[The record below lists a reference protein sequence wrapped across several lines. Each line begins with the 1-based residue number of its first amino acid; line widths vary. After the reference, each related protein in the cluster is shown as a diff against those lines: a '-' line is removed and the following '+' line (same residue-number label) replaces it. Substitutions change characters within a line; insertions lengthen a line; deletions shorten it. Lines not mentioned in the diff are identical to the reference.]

1 MIGDWRVKRWIA
13 SLLVAIV
20 AISVAWGV
28 PEKLGDFD
36 EDGVATILDVVRL
49 INHVNDTRTL
59 SGELEPFAD
68 INGDGSVDQ
77 NDVLELVDRVLERL
91 PLESLPLTFL
101 SKGSPA
107 SGEGDV
113 AVTRETILKFSS
125 PLGVEH
131 GLDADSLF
139 ATFGGQRLSTR
150 IHISQDR
157 TSVTLFYNNP
167 LPANSRIRVT
177 LVGDEVVDNRGRN
190 IDGDGDGAA
199 GGDLVFDF
207 DTLGLTVLEGTSV
220 SGRVFASE
228 LAVAAAADVHVNQ
241 PLEGAIVTVDGM
253 EDQIFAVTDEFG
265 NFRLDPA
272 PVGRFFVHIDGRAAT
287 VNVPPG
293 AYYPFVG
300 KAWESIPGE
309 EVNVGNVY
317 LPLVKEG
324 TLQEVSSA
332 EPTTIRM
339 SPLVLDEFPDFEN
352 VSITVPADSLFSD
365 NGTRG
370 GMVGI
375 APVDPSR
382 LPGTLPPDLN
392 FPIVITVQTDGATNF
407 DTPASVCFP
416 NLPDL
421 ETGETLQPGEKSALW
436 SFNHDTGRF
445 EIAGS
450 MTVSADGSLI
460 CSDPGQGVLAPGWHG
475 TRPGAVV
482 EGGVITLANPDTNS
496 DLEPGTSPE
505 SRAPPACTLW
515 GLCGPLN
522 EIQSFVESSF
532 NTAHSAAKEITR
544 MVKSFPAAISSD
556 GKADPVYYFSG
567 EFAYASIDMQIKGR
581 GIDFIW
587 SRRYRSKVGP
597 DTAQGN
603 GWDYSYRVF
612 IEEDGDDLILFD
624 GNGRSDR
631 YIPSGSNR
639 WSRNEFFRDLV
650 RNDDG
655 TYTLEF
661 EDKGRWVFNSF
672 ATAAGEGKLAAVVD
686 RNGNQLNLF
695 YDAQDRLVRVNDT
708 LDRDITIAYD
718 ANGFVASVTD
728 FVGRTV
734 SYDYYDG
741 VEPGG
746 GFGDLKSCTMPAVTG
761 TPNGN
766 DFPDGKTTTYT
777 YTRGF
782 ADERL
787 NSNLLTIT
795 DGRRNDT
802 GDPTFGD
809 GPYLQNVYASTQ
821 DPDDFNYDRVVRQ
834 IWGGD
839 VVDLDYTAMAPA
851 GPNGAATK
859 TILNDRNG
867 NVTEYYFDQSNRLV
881 NLREFTGR
889 ANPGSRTTAL
899 SNRPTG
905 KLRDSDPDFF
915 ETRYAYNEDSLVTE
929 IVHPN
934 GNVTE
939 NIYEGDLNPSAS
951 PRTRG
956 NLRVVRRTPGNHSPA
971 GDQTVIEQTFEYDS
985 SFGCGAC
992 GFNFVTRHVDGRG
1005 NETLIDYD
1013 ARGNLVQTRHR
1024 IASIVENFE
1033 YNTFGQLT
1041 AQVLPDNGSNHRRRD
1056 EFTYYDSGVERG
1068 YLKDQIID
1076 APNLGLTTTFRYD
1089 AVGNIVSVTD
1099 PRGNDSQIVYN
1110 QLDQVVRTLSRE
1122 VEDGSG
1128 IRYERDYFYD
1138 ANNNVVRVDVQNR
1151 DEDGALQA
1159 NTHFSTVWEYEIL
1172 NNPIARTE
1180 EVDSD
1185 TQIVTEFEYDG
1196 NRNLVLFRKGE
1207 ATNGNQ
1213 PQNVVAFTY
1222 DERDLLFT
1230 ETKAPGDPAQST
1242 SEMDYDPNGNLV
1254 VTRLGVEDE
1263 PRVVVQQ
1270 YDGYDRR
1277 VATVDPMGNSMAFS
1291 YDANDNV
1298 VGQRVD
1304 GERSDEIGDASNVL
1318 LSETLFTYDP
1328 LDRIIKTEDS
1338 FFDTATGTDI
1348 ADGAATTNIGYTNTS
1363 QILTVTDDNSHST
1376 SFEYDTAN
1384 RLVVSTDPAGNESTV
1399 AYDANSNIVTVVS
1412 LEKNDLGSA
1421 DESFTTTFSYDNL
1434 DRRIEVVDNRNNAYT
1449 TRFDSRNNPTLTVDA
1464 LGNAVVNVFDGL
1476 NRLLSTARILTDNG
1490 EGSGNVVEQIVT
1502 ANVWD
1507 DSHRLIQR
1515 IDPNGN
1521 ATTTEYDPLDR
1532 SVRRVY
1538 ADATERVI
1546 GYDVHDNRVS
1556 FQDANGN
1563 EVVAQYDLLNRLV
1576 RKDITPGA
1584 GISAD
1589 TLFEDFEYDGLSR
1602 LVRAED
1608 DDSLVIREFDSLS
1621 QLTKETLNGQTTT
1634 SVYDAIGNLLSCV
1647 YPSGR
1652 VIDSEYDA
1660 LDRKSLIVDNTNSG
1674 SPVEVARFDFVG
1686 PSRIARRDYGNGT
1699 RTDFTYD
1706 GITGVPNPTGD
1717 FGVRNVINTRH
1728 TNIGSGAV
1736 IAEHD
1741 YAWDRVGNKVARVDV
1756 PGSINQNF
1764 GYDSAY
1770 RLIQSVKNGV
1780 GTDYQI
1786 DLAHNRTQ
1794 VTGAENPGNYNLDP
1808 TTPNPADAKMNQYT
1822 ATPQGARSHDE
1833 NGNLLSD
1840 SPGRAFTYDYANR
1853 MVQFTNGSTNASY
1866 RYDALGRRI
1875 SKSVDGQS
1883 TLYFYSPGGRVC
1895 EEQAADNATIATYVH
1910 GLYIDDVVQMRRA
1923 GEDYFY
1929 HTDDL
1934 YSTVALSDSNGDL
1947 VEATEYGDYGEPS
1960 ASSVVENPYMF
1971 TGRRYDPETG
1981 FYYYRT
1987 RYLDPLAGRFTTR
2000 DTIGI
2005 WGDPMEFGNGYA
2017 YVGNN
2022 PFTMV
2027 DPYGLGPIYMSA
2039 RAKERFFWRPARLI
2053 LSTGANLATLVGAG
2067 GLAATGAGAP
2077 VAIVVGGVAVTGLA
2091 DNGTELSNIILD
2103 RDSAQGY
2110 LSSGIQW
2117 TGLFGRVG
2125 SDRIATVCGLGANI
2139 RTLSR
2144 VPAAAATL
2152 DLPNKTAKAAQLARE
2167 IAAQQSARLSRLS
2180 NRFGGLDS
2188 IALGG
2193 DLLVEAGNSVREL
2206 WNSFNAEEEREHTG
2220 PAAVF
2225 ERSFVLPVWIPD
2237 GDEAAIRAA
2246 VGRGDSFTAGDGGVW
2261 AHPK

>member
-1 MIGDWRVKRWIA
+1 MA
-13 SLLVAIV
+13 MPLLVGA
-20 AISVAWGV
+20 
-28 PEKLGDFD
+28 PEKIGDFD
-36 EDGVATILDVVRL
+36 EDGSATILDVVRL
-49 INHVNDTRTL
+49 INHVNETRTL
-59 SGELEPFAD
+59 SSELVPYAD
-68 INGDGSVDQ
+68 INNDGLIDQ
-77 NDVLELVDRVLERL
+77 NDVQALVDRVLERL
-91 PLESLPLTFL
+91 PLDSLPLTFL
-101 SKGSPA
+101 SKGSPG

-131 GLDADSLF
+131 GLDSDSLY
-139 ATFGGQRLSTR
+139 AEFGGTRLITR
-150 IHISQDR
+150 IHVSVDR
-157 TSVTLFYNNP
+157 RTITLFYSQP

-190 IDGDGDGAA
+190 IDGNGDGQP
-199 GGDLVFDF
+199 GGNLVFDF

-228 LAVAAAADVHVNQ
+228 LTVAAAADVNVNQ
-241 PLEGAIVTVDGM
+241 PLEGARVSVDGM
-253 EDQIFAVTDEFG
+253 EEEIFAVTDEFG
-265 NFRLDPA
+265 NFRLEPA
-272 PVGRFFVHIDGRAAT
+272 PVGRFFVHIDGRTAT
-287 VNVPPG
+287 IDVPSG

-309 EVNVGNVY
+309 EVNVGSVY

-324 TLQEVSSA
+324 TLQEVSYS
-332 EPTTIRM
+332 ESRTIRM
-339 SPLVLDEFPDFEN
+339 PSVVLDEFPDFN
-352 VSITVPADSLFSD
+352 DVAITVPANSLFSD

-370 GMVGI
+370 GSVGI

-382 LPGTLPPDLN
+382 LPGQLPPDLN

-407 DTPASVCFP
+407 DQPAPICFP

-421 ETGETLQPGEKSALW
+421 ETGEVLAPGAKSALW

-445 EIAGS
+445 EITAS
-450 MTVSADGSLI
+450 MTVSADGTLV
-460 CSDPGQGVLAPGWHG
+460 CSDSGQGVLAPGWHG
-475 TRPGAVV
+475 VRPGAVV
-482 EGGVITLANPDTNS
+482 EGGLITLVNPEANS

-522 EIQSFVESSF
+522 EIQSFVEASF
-532 NTAHSAAKEITR
+532 NKAHSAAKEITR
-544 MVKSFPAAISSD
+544 SVKRFPAAISSD
-556 GKADPVYYFSG
+556 GKADPIYYFSG

-612 IEEDGDDLILFD
+612 LEQDGADLILFD

-631 YIPSGSNR
+631 YTPSGSNR

-650 RNDDG
+650 QNGDG
-655 TYTLEF
+655 TYTMEF
-661 EDKGRWVFNSF
+661 EDKGRWEFNSL
-672 ATAAGEGKLAAVVD
+672 ATASGEGKLAAVVD

-695 YDAQDRLVRVNDT
+695 YDGQDRLTRVNDS
-708 LDRDITIAYD
+708 LDRDITVAYN
-718 ANGFVASVTD
+718 ANGFVESVTD
-728 FVGRTV
+728 FIGRTV
-734 SYDYYDG
+734 SYEYYDG

-746 GFGDLKSCTMPAVTG
+746 GFGDLKSCTTPAITG

-795 DGRRNDT
+795 DGRRNDI
-802 GDPTFGD
+802 GDPTSGE

-821 DPDDFNYDRVVRQ
+821 DPNDFNYDRVVRQ

-839 VVDLDYTAMAPA
+839 TVDLDYSAMAPA
-851 GPNGAATK
+851 GSGGAATK

-881 NLREFTGR
+881 TLREFTGE
-889 ANPGSRTTAL
+889 ANPTAKTTTL
-899 SNRPTG
+899 TNRPTDR
-905 KLRDSDPDFF
+905 LRDSDPIFF
-915 ETRYAYNEDSLVTE
+915 ETRYAYNADSLVSE
-929 IVHPN
+929 IIHPN
-934 GNVTE
+934 GNVVE
-939 NIYEGDLNPSAS
+939 NIYEGDLDPNAS

-956 NLRVVRRTPGNHSPA
+956 NLRVERRLPGSHAPA
-971 GDQTVIEQTFEYDS
+971 GDQPVIEQTFEYDS

-1005 NETLIDYD
+1005 NETLMNYD
-1013 ARGNLVQTRHR
+1013 ARGNLTQTTHR
-1024 IASIVENFE
+1024 IASVVENFE
-1033 YNTFGQLT
+1033 FNEFGQLT
-1041 AQVLPDNGSNHRRRD
+1041 AQVLPDNGSTNRRRD
-1056 EFTYYDSGVERG
+1056 EFIYYDSGTERG
-1068 YLKDQIID
+1068 YLKDQIVD
-1076 APNLGLTTTFRYD
+1076 APNLGLTTTFAYD
-1089 AVGNIVSVTD
+1089 PVGNIVSVTD

-1110 QLDQVVRTLSRE
+1110 ELDQVVRTLSRE
-1122 VEDGSG
+1122 VDDGTG

-1151 DEDGALQA
+1151 NEEGSLQS
-1159 NTHFSTVWEYEIL
+1159 NTHFSTLWEYEIL
-1172 NNPIARTE
+1172 NNPIVRIE
-1180 EVDSD
+1180 EVDAG

-1230 ETKAPGDPAQST
+1230 ETKAPGDAAQST
-1242 SEMDYDPNGNLV
+1242 SETDYDQNGNPV
-1254 VTRLGVEDE
+1254 ETRLGVENE
-1263 PRVVVQQ
+1263 PRVIVQQ

-1277 VATVDPMGNSMAFS
+1277 VATIDPMGNSMLFT

-1298 VGQRVD
+1298 VEQHVD
-1304 GERSDEIGDASNVL
+1304 GERNDEEGDASNVL
-1318 LSETLFTYDP
+1318 LSETRFTYDP
-1328 LDRIIKTEDS
+1328 LDRVVKTEDS
-1338 FFDTATGTDI
+1338 FFETTTGEDI
-1348 ADGAATTNIGYTNTS
+1348 ADGAATTNIVYTDTS
-1363 QILTVTDDNSHST
+1363 QVLTVTDDNSHTT

-1384 RLVVSTDPAGNESTV
+1384 RLEVTTDPGGNRSTV
-1399 AYDANSNIVTVVS
+1399 SYDANSNIVLVDS
-1412 LEKNDLGSA
+1412 LEKNDLGTA
-1421 DESFTTTFSYDNL
+1421 DESFTTALRYDNL
-1434 DRRIEVVDNRNNAYT
+1434 DRRTEVVDNRGNAYA

-1464 LGNAVVNVFDGL
+1464 LGNVVVNVFDGL
-1476 NRLLSTARILTDNG
+1476 NRPLSTTRILTDNG
-1490 EGSGNVVEQIVT
+1490 EGSGSVVDQIVT

-1521 ATTTEYDPLDR
+1521 VTTTEYDPLDR

-1538 ADATERVI
+1538 ADTTERMI

-1563 EVVAQYDLLNRLV
+1563 AVVAEYDLLNRLE
-1576 RKDITPGA
+1576 RKDITPGT
-1584 GISAD
+1584 GISSD
-1589 TLFEDFEYDGLSR
+1589 TLFESFEYDGLSR
-1602 LVRAED
+1602 LVRVED
-1608 DDSLVIREFDSLS
+1608 DDSLVLREFDSLS
-1621 QLTKETLNGQTTT
+1621 QLTEETLNGQTTI
-1634 SVYDAIGNLLSCV
+1634 SVYDAVGNLLSCV

-1660 LDRKSLIVDNTNSG
+1660 LDRKSVILDNTDSG

-1686 PSRIARRDYGNGT
+1686 PFRIARRDNGNGT
-1699 RTDFTYD
+1699 RTDFTFD
-1706 GITGVPNPTGD
+1706 GVTGVPNPNGD
-1717 FGVRNVINTRH
+1717 FGVQRIINTRH
-1728 TNIGSGAV
+1728 TNVGSGAV

-1741 YAWDRVGNKVARVDV
+1741 YSWDQVGNKVTRVNV
-1756 PGSINQNF
+1756 PGSIDQDF

-1808 TTPNPADAKMNQYT
+1808 TTPDPADAPLNQYT
-1822 ATPQGARSHDE
+1822 ATPQGVRTHDD

-1840 SPGRAFTYDYANR
+1840 LPGRVFTYDYANR
-1853 MVQFTNGSTNASY
+1853 MVDFTDGSTNASY
-1866 RYDALGRRI
+1866 QYDALGRRI

-1883 TLYFYSPGGRVC
+1883 THYFYSPGGRVC
-1895 EEQAADNATIATYVH
+1895 EEQATDNATIATYVH
-1910 GLYIDDVVQMRRA
+1910 GLYIDDVVQMQRA
-1923 GEDYFY
+1923 GEDYYY

-1934 YSTVALSDSNGDL
+1934 YSTVALSDSNGDF
-1947 VEATEYGDYGEPS
+1947 VEATEYGDYGEPQS
-1960 ASSVVENPYMF
+1960 NSGVDNPYLF

-2022 PFTMV
+2022 SRRYV
-2027 DPYGLGPIYMSA
+2027 DPSGMLTLAGVWANEGGAGVGGSESLEIGASVPVQRILESLPVTRQIIKVLRGYAPERLIGPMSKDQEISLSGLANHLDNLHRAVGDIQAGVALTTERRCVWGAHAATSLGVQITTADNMRDLQGDTLAISGDAGTAASLGGTYSEGERPGGGGAYSGLGLNM
-2039 RAKERFFWRPARLI
+2039 
-2053 LSTGANLATLVGAG
+2053 
-2067 GLAATGAGAP
+2067 GLGAGA
-2077 VAIVVGGVAVTGLA
+2077 AITVGRPNTRVRS
-2091 DNGTELSNIILD
+2091 LSI
-2103 RDSAQGY
+2103 
-2110 LSSGIQW
+2110 
-2117 TGLFGRVG
+2117 
-2125 SDRIATVCGLGANI
+2125 
-2139 RTLSR
+2139 
-2144 VPAAAATL
+2144 
-2152 DLPNKTAKAAQLARE
+2152 
-2167 IAAQQSARLSRLS
+2167 
-2180 NRFGGLDS
+2180 
-2188 IALGG
+2188 
-2193 DLLVEAGNSVREL
+2193 VEATDMLLDGIDSL
-2206 WNSFNAEEEREHTG
+2206 IG
-2220 PAAVF
+2220 VF
-2225 ERSFVLPVWIPD
+2225 Y
-2237 GDEAAIRAA
+2237 
-2246 VGRGDSFTAGDGGVW
+2246 
-2261 AHPK
+2261 